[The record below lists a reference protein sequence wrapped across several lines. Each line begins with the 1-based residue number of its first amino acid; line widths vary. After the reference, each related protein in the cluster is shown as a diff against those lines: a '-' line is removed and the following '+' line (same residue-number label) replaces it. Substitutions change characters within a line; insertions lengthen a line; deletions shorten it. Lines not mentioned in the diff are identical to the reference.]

1 MTKSRYDRIEK
12 FFKNHE
18 KLYFF
23 LRIIYKY
30 ASYPVFVLYPL
41 LLIYTFLNRQIA
53 DFVKI
58 LVIPAVTFAMVTLLR
73 LLINRAR
80 PYEALDINPLIKKNK
95 SGQSFPSRH
104 AASVFIIA
112 MAFLYVN
119 IYAGIS
125 LLILGAVM
133 CAARVLAG
141 VHYVSDVVVGAVISV
156 ILGVFGFFII

>member
-1 MTKSRYDRIEK
+1 MTKSRYDIIEK

-58 LVIPAVTFAMVTLLR
+58 LVIPAVTFVMVTLLR

-119 IYAGIS
+119 IYAGIA

-141 VHYVSDVVVGAVISV
+141 VHYVSDVVAGALISV